1 MRDVP
6 QGPVRGGRS
15 GPAHPESD
23 RAVGGSGAADWHP
36 GGLAVQRPGCVGPTP
51 TRCQPRNLSGGQV
64 RPQHRLPISGWG
76 RGDTWG
82 SLTLL
87 LFSVMAVKAPQVPF
101 FSDRFLFTP
110 RGSSCSPGPSAR
122 GKLLPLKIRLSC
134 SLRTSFPAPSSSGV
148 QHRRLLWAA
157 QKCLHTAV
165 GAPNPFNNKSYL
177 LAPVICRALLFN
189 VPVCFSVSHQI
200 WGRDPHLLES
210 VRPLPSA
217 CPDAKRSQGALG
229 VRPLGTP
236 SSSCTTEGL
245 LPSGK
250 FPNLR
255 LGLLWGLTG
264 IQQEGVGVEEQLPST
279 H

>member
-1 MRDVP
+1 M
-6 QGPVRGGRS
+6 
-15 GPAHPESD
+15 
-23 RAVGGSGAADWHP
+23 GGSGAADWHP

-64 RPQHRLPISGWG
+64 RPQHPLPISGWG

-110 RGSSCSPGPSAR
+110 RGSSCSAGPSAR
-122 GKLLPLKIRLSC
+122 GKLLPLKVHRGC

-189 VPVCFSVSHQI
+189 VPVCFSCLSPDL
-200 WGRDPHLLES
+200 GA
-210 VRPLPSA
+210 RP
-217 CPDAKRSQGALG
+217 
-229 VRPLGTP
+229 TP
-236 SSSCTTEGL
+236 S
-245 LPSGK
+245 
-250 FPNLR
+250 
-255 LGLLWGLTG
+255 G
-264 IQQEGVGVEEQLPST
+264 IREAPARSVSRCQAKPRSVGSQAPGDPQFQL
-279 H
+279 HH